1 MKKIRAITT
10 QMLQAVKDM
19 FYIWW
24 LEMKNTVKDEGVLI
38 FFVLVPLGYSILYS
52 WIYNNEVLHNVPVA
66 VVDLS
71 HSELSREFL
80 RRVNSTPDV
89 KTAYY
94 CNNLQEAR
102 NLIGRQEAHGVIL
115 IPEDFNRTIERG
127 EQAHIS
133 IYCDMSLMLCYKAIY
148 QSALSISQVINANIQ
163 KPQSMS
169 TTERDEEV
177 ATEPIVVD
185 NVAMFNTTGGYCNS
199 LMPAVL
205 ILIIQQT
212 LLLGIGL
219 AAGTA
224 RENNRYRDLVPISQH
239 YNGIFRIVCGK
250 SLCYFM
256 IYMVMSAYMLLLVPH
271 WFDLTQMVTFRSFL
285 LFVLP
290 YLLACIFFGMTISCL
305 IRYRENVMLMV
316 VFTSVPMLFLS
327 GISWPKESIP
337 SFWQGI
343 SWLVPSTFGIRGF
356 VRLNSLGATM
366 SDIATEYKA
375 LWIQA
380 LVYCFTTCLV
390 YRFQIRNAY
399 KHANAHIDKIQEKLK
414 ARQSQVEAEQ
424 PQSESTSEV
433 LSSATATAA
442 MLAEAASALAESSSS
457 ESSESANES
466 SKSSN
471 ESSET
476 AAESSEAVADAHIE
490 SEVEP
495 IASDA
500 TESVEST
507 MESVESSN
515 ELDEEESEPSE
526 DVAEASESP
535 SEPTES
541 ATEEPSASLEEESS
555 EPTEESSDSAE
566 EPLKSTEDPVAE
578 KLDDDSAQQES
589 SENDSEVTDA

>member
-1 MKKIRAITT
+1 MNKLKAIIS
-10 QMLQAVKDM
+10 QMLQAIKDM

-24 LEMKNTVKDEGVLI
+24 LEMKNTIKDEGVLI
-38 FFVLVPLGYSILYS
+38 FFVLVPLGYSLLYS
-52 WIYNNEVLHNVPVA
+52 WIYNNEVLHDVSVA
-66 VVDLS
+66 VVDQS
-71 HSELSREFL
+71 HTELSREFL

-94 CNNLQEAR
+94 CNNIQEAR
-102 NLIGRQEAHGVIL
+102 NLIGRQEAHGIIF
-115 IPEDFNRTIERG
+115 IPEDFSRTIERG

-148 QSALSISQVINANIQ
+148 QSALGVSQVINANIQ
-163 KPQSMS
+163 KPKSMS
-169 TTERDEEV
+169 VTERDEEV

-185 NVAMFNTTGGYCNS
+185 NVAMFNPTGGYSNS

-224 RENNRYRDLVPISQH
+224 RENNRYRDLVPISNH

-271 WFDLTQMVTFRSFL
+271 WFQLTQLITFRSYL

-337 SFWQGI
+337 GIWQGV
-343 SWLVPSTFGIRGF
+343 SWLIPSTFGIRGF
-356 VRLNSLGATM
+356 VRLNSLGASM
-366 SDIATEYKA
+366 ADVATEYRA

-380 LVYCFTTCLV
+380 AVYCVTTCLV
-390 YRFQIRNAY
+390 YRFQLRNAY
-399 KHANAHIDKIQEKLK
+399 KHANDHLSAIQAKLR
-414 ARQSQVEAEQ
+414 ARQQQTETEK
-424 PQSESTSEV
+424 PHDEP
-433 LSSATATAA
+433 
-442 MLAEAASALAESSSS
+442 
-457 ESSESANES
+457 
-466 SKSSN
+466 SN
-471 ESSET
+471 ENAKSQTET
-476 AAESSEAVADAHIE
+476 TEKP
-490 SEVEP
+490 VE
-495 IASDA
+495 
-500 TESVEST
+500 TESDNVQ
-507 MESVESSN
+507 N
-515 ELDEEESEPSE
+515 
-526 DVAEASESP
+526 
-535 SEPTES
+535 
-541 ATEEPSASLEEESS
+541 
-555 EPTEESSDSAE
+555 
-566 EPLKSTEDPVAE
+566 
-578 KLDDDSAQQES
+578 Q
-589 SENDSEVTDA
+589 